1 MTNKTLF
8 ERIRDAGIPAW
19 TYPYG
24 APDRVFEINTH
35 TGYEVAGKYKG
46 KVVRAVDLFQG
57 VLCRIVSPDHE
68 RLVEIRKEYADGVK
82 ASHISAASVHENIAA
97 LMERLQQELAPIG
110 KYRILLGSNGSTI
123 NDQGIKIAR
132 TFLEGGVPVYLTN
145 AYHGNN
151 IFQNAICDANKWTGK
166 HVKSLANIGYRCG
179 ALIENDGSFRELFH
193 VNNDMREIEQV
204 VNGLCKESKA
214 KPIFMFEDIQGVG
227 TGFGNPGEEF
237 LRKASELVHD
247 AGGLTFND
255 IVQTMFRRGEIMSPI
270 YWMNDTVKYIAP
282 NELGSTEQREKF
294 SVENHRAGE
303 KQYKKQAPDFI
314 TSAKAFAN
322 GESLAF
328 LAVRE
333 DIALAVN
340 IPDYG
345 MHWDTFAHNAMYT
358 EIALEVL
365 NIYRDEKL
373 GDNIVARSEELWSG
387 VRKIQ
392 EDYPQIIKHL
402 QGHRFMLGIVLPS
415 AAYGLEA
422 VASAPEFGIYIG
434 KGGRDGNVLRIAPL
448 ADITE
453 EGIKEAV
460 DGLRR
465 MTKYLAEEFKPPQ

>member
-1 MTNKTLF
+1 MANKTLF

-24 APDRVFEINTH
+24 APDRTFELLTH
-35 TGYEVAGKYKG
+35 GGYYALGNYRERS
-46 KVVRAVDLFQG
+46 VRLVDLFQG
-57 VLCRIVSPDHE
+57 VLCRIIRPDHPY
-68 RLVEIRKEYADGVK
+68 LKEIRNKYSNGTI
-82 ASHISAASVHENIAA
+82 ASHISAASVHENIAK
-97 LMERLQQELAPIG
+97 LMERLQEELAPIG

-123 NDQGIKIAR
+123 NDQGQRIAI
-132 TFLEGGVPVYLTN
+132 TFLNGGVPFYLAD

-151 IFQNAICDANKWTGK
+151 IFENGICGANKWASKHIKQILRRQEGLSL
-166 HVKSLANIGYRCG
+166 HVK
-179 ALIENDGSFRELFH
+179 NDLETVEDLLF
-193 VNNDMREIEQV
+193 EYA
-204 VNGLCKESKA
+204 KA
-214 KPIFMFEDIQGVG
+214 GVKPIFMFEDIQGVG

-237 LRKASELVHD
+237 LCKASKLVHD

-255 IVQTMFRRGEIMSPI
+255 IVQTMFRRGVIMPPF
-270 YWMNDTVKYIAP
+270 YWMKEAP
-282 NELGSTEQREKF
+282 SPEMSINQCSNPAVDFKVFESKAVSE
-294 SVENHRAGE
+294 
-303 KQYKKQAPDFI
+303 YKKRVPDFI

-340 IPDYG
+340 PTDYG
-345 MHWDTFAHNAMYT
+345 LHWDTFAHNAMYT

-373 GDNIVARSEELWSG
+373 GENIIARSEELWCG

-392 EDYPQIIKHL
+392 EDYPHIIKHL

-422 VASAPEFGIYIG
+422 VACAPQFGIYLG
-434 KGGRDGNVLRIAPL
+434 KGGREGNVLRVAPL
-448 ADITE
+448 ADITK
-453 EGIKEAV
+453 EGIEEAV
-460 DGLRR
+460 DGLRK
-465 MTKYLAEEFKPPQ
+465 MTKYLAEEFKTAQ